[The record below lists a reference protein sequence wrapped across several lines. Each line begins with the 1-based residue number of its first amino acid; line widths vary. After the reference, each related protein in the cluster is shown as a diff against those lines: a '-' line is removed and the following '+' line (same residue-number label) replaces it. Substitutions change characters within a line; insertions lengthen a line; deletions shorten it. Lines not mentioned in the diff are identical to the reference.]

1 MSDDSLIEDV
11 RDVAALLGR
20 TEDRAL
26 DIGLTNDDLV
36 GAVGEARC
44 HLVSA
49 LLLWGEALDWSSPEG
64 TAAALELG

>member
-44 HLVSA
+44 HLESA
-49 LLLWGEALDWSSPEG
+49 LLLRGEALDWSSPDVTG
-64 TAAALELG
+64 AAPELG

>member
-26 DIGLTNDDLV
+26 DTGLTNDDLV

-44 HLVSA
+44 HLESA
-49 LLLWGEALDWSSPEG
+49 LLLRGEALDWSSPD
-64 TAAALELG
+64 AAGAMPELG